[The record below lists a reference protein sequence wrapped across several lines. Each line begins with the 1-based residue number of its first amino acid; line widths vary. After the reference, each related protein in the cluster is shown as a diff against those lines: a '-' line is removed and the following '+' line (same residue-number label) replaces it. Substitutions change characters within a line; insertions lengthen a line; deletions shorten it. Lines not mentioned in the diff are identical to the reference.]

1 LGRAVWQVMREETP
15 TLYWRSR
22 RENPVNGF
30 YTAESDGCVR
40 QGPWQVFWYG
50 LDDLE
55 TAARCVE
62 YCGSHPPS
70 LEDPR

>member
-1 LGRAVWQVMREETP
+1 MRQLRP
-15 TLYWRSR
+15 ALRCPWRR
-22 RENPVNGF
+22 GTRWNGLCA
-30 YTAESDGCVR
+30 AESDGCVR